1 MLFKDFIFNYKSSL
15 VCLLKKKKY
24 FTFLK
29 RLVLLPYKY
38 ISSNLRDI
46 FLNKNVDKLIL
57 KENKNNKSLN
67 EILKYFD
74 CDKSNLVHGYDKF
87 YLRELEEFK
96 DFKMNILEFGIHNG
110 SSQAAFCKYFD
121 KSNIFGVDKNPYY
134 KKFYSKKIRS
144 LYCDVSDRNSLKI
157 LKEYLKFEFD
167 VIIDDASHIPEH
179 QLKTFIEMFD
189 LVKSKGIYVIEE
201 LDIFESFPEYYN
213 KDFRVKTSEIRNFL
227 HHFESLDTTK
237 IEETIKNSEILNLIK
252 KIEWV
257 KINRGD
263 YVING
268 KNVSEI
274 AFIKKK

>member
-1 MLFKDFIFNYKSSL
+1 MLFKDFVFNYRS
-15 VCLLKKKKY
+15 CLICVFKKKKY
-24 FTFLK
+24 FIFLK

-46 FLNKNVDKLIL
+46 FLNKNIDKIIL
-57 KENKNNKSLN
+57 NKNNKSLN
-67 EILKYFD
+67 EILKYFN
-74 CDKSNLVHGYDKF
+74 CDKSNIVHGYDKF
-87 YLRELEEFK
+87 YLRELEKFK
-96 DFKMNILEFGIHNG
+96 NFKMNILEFGIHNG

-121 KSNIFGVDKNPYY
+121 NSNIIGVDKNPYY

-144 LYCDVSDRNSLKI
+144 LYCDVSDRNSLKN

-167 VIIDDASHIPEH
+167 VIIDDASHMPEH

-189 LVKSKGIYVIEE
+189 MVKSKGIYVIEE

-213 KDFRVKTSEIRNFL
+213 KDFKVKTSEIRYFL
-227 HHFESLDTTK
+227 HNFEKLDATK
-237 IEETIKNSEILNLIK
+237 NDETIKNREILSLKK
-252 KIEWV
+252 KIDWV

-263 YVING
+263 YIING

>member
-1 MLFKDFIFNYKSSL
+1 MLFKDFVFNYRS
-15 VCLLKKKKY
+15 CLICVFKKKKY
-24 FTFLK
+24 FIFLK

-46 FLNKNVDKLIL
+46 FLNKNIDKIIL
-57 KENKNNKSLN
+57 DKDNKSLN

-74 CDKSNLVHGYDKF
+74 CDKSNIVHGYDKF
-87 YLRELEEFK
+87 YLRELEKFK
-96 DFKMNILEFGIHNG
+96 NFKMNILEFGIHNG

-121 KSNIFGVDKNPYY
+121 NSNIIGVDKNPYY

-144 LYCDVSDRNSLKI
+144 LYCDVSDRNSLKN

-167 VIIDDASHIPEH
+167 VIIDDASHMPEH

-189 LVKSKGIYVIEE
+189 MVKSKGIYVIEE

-213 KDFRVKTSEIRNFL
+213 KDFKVKTSEIRYFL
-227 HHFESLDTTK
+227 HNFEKLDATK
-237 IEETIKNSEILNLIK
+237 NDETIKNREILSLKK
-252 KIEWV
+252 KIDWV

-263 YVING
+263 YIING